1 MPEIK
6 EELSESKAEFE
17 RWENETLKPVLE
29 ERPERKE
36 SFEGVSLEPVE
47 RLYTQADVE
56 DIISREAHGMP
67 GEFPYKRGI
76 HPTGYRGKLWTM
88 RQFAGFSSPEKTNAR
103 FKYLMNQGQTG
114 LSVAYDLPALMGLD
128 ADSPL
133 SEGEVG
139 KCGVAVSSLA
149 DFEVLFD
156 GIALDEVTVSQT
168 INAPAWIFLAFYI
181 AVAEKQGADF
191 KKISGTLQNDILKE
205 YIAQKEWVYPIRP
218 AMKLVIDTFEYCAE
232 HLPRY
237 NPISVSGYHIREAGS
252 TALQELAFTLRDG
265 VEYVQYGVD
274 RGLDVDSFVPRLS
287 FFFNAHND
295 FFEEIAKY
303 RAARVVWAKTM
314 KERFGARNPRALKL
328 RFHTQTAGV
337 SLTVQQPLNNIARVA
352 IQALAG
358 VLGGTQSLHTDS
370 YDEALALPT
379 DKAALIALRTQ
390 QIIAEE
396 TGVANTIDPLGG
408 SYYLES
414 LTQKMVDG
422 CFDYFEKIDGF
433 GGMVEAVEAGFPQRE
448 IQESAYQY
456 QRAVERG
463 EQSIV
468 GVNKYAMESGIH
480 AVDILQIDE
489 QVRDHQLER
498 LERTKSTRDQG
509 AVENALEKLK
519 KASANDENLMP
530 ATIEAVKSYATI
542 EEICTTLR
550 DVYGVYEEP
559 AF

>member
-1 MPEIK
+1 MDMTDTK
-6 EELSESKAEFE
+6 AAKTKADAELQ
-17 RWENETLKPVLE
+17 RWEEETLRTVLE
-29 ERPERKE
+29 RAPERKTK
-36 SFEGVSLEPVE
+36 FEGVSLEPVE
-47 RLYTQADVE
+47 RLYTEADTDGV
-56 DIISREAHGMP
+56 DVGFP
-67 GEFPYKRGI
+67 GEYPYKRGI
-76 HPTGYRGKLWTM
+76 HPTGYRGRLWTM
-88 RQFAGFSSPEKTNAR
+88 RQFAGFSSPENTNAR
-103 FKYLMNQGQTG
+103 FKYLMEHGQTG

-156 GIALDEVTVSQT
+156 GIPLDQVTVSQT
-168 INAPAWIFLAFYI
+168 INAPAPIFLAMYLV
-181 AVAEKQGADF
+181 VAEKQKADF
-191 KKISGTLQNDILKE
+191 TKISGTLQNDILKE
-205 YIAQKEWVYPIRP
+205 YIAQKEWIYPIKP
-218 AMKLVIDTFEYCAE
+218 AMKLVIDTFEYTTK
-232 HLPRY
+232 HVPKY
-237 NPISVSGYHIREAGS
+237 NPISISGYHIREAGA

-274 RGLDVDSFVPRLS
+274 RGMDVDEFVPRLS

-303 RAARVVWAKTM
+303 RAARVVWARTM
-314 KERFGARNPRALKL
+314 KERFGAKNPRTMQL

-379 DKAALIALRTQ
+379 DEAALIALRTQ

-396 TGVANTIDPLGG
+396 TGVVNTVDPLGG
-408 SYYLES
+408 SWYLES
-414 LTQKMVDG
+414 LTEKMING
-422 CFDYFEKIDGF
+422 CFEYFDKIDGF

-448 IQESAYQY
+448 IQESAYLY
-456 QRAVERG
+456 QKAVERG
-463 EQSIV
+463 EQTIV
-468 GVNKYAMESGIH
+468 GVNKYAMNEEIH
-480 AVDILQIDE
+480 KTDILQIDE
-489 QVRDHQLER
+489 TVRDHQLER
-498 LERTKSTRDQG
+498 LARVKSTRDSG
-509 AVENALEKLK
+509 AVANSLERLRKAATSNENT
-519 KASANDENLMP
+519 MP
-530 ATIEAVKSYATI
+530 AIIDAVAAYATV
-542 EEICTTLR
+542 EEICVALR
-550 DVYGVYEEP
+550 DVYGIYEEP

>member
-1 MPEIK
+1 MSTTETKRIETEATK
-6 EELSESKAEFE
+6 QLETWEET
-17 RWENETLKPVLE
+17 TLKKVLE
-29 ERPERKE
+29 RSPERKV

-47 RLYTQADVE
+47 RLYTPADTE
-56 DIISREAHGMP
+56 EISEIGFP

-88 RQFAGFSSPEKTNAR
+88 RQFAGFSSPEETNRR
-103 FKYLMNQGQTG
+103 FKYLMAQGQTG

-128 ADSPL
+128 CDSPL

-156 GIALDEVTVSQT
+156 GIPLDQVTVSQT
-168 INAPAWIFLAFYI
+168 INAPAPIFLAMYLV
-181 AVAEKQGADF
+181 VAEKQKADF
-191 KKISGTLQNDILKE
+191 TKISGTLQNDILKE
-205 YIAQKEWVYPIRP
+205 YIAQKEWIFPIKP
-218 AMKLVIDTFEYCAE
+218 AMKLVIDTFEYTTK
-232 HLPRY
+232 HVPKY
-237 NPISVSGYHIREAGS
+237 NPISVSGYHIREAGA

-274 RGLDVDSFVPRLS
+274 RGMDVDEFVPRIS

-303 RAARVVWAKTM
+303 RAARVVWARTM
-314 KERFGARNPRALKL
+314 KERFGAKNPRTMQM

-379 DKAALIALRTQ
+379 DAAALIALRTQ

-396 TGVANTIDPLGG
+396 TGVANTVDPLGG
-408 SYYLES
+408 SYYVES
-414 LTQKMVDG
+414 LTQKMIDG
-422 CFDYFEKIDGF
+422 CMDYFEKIDGF

-456 QRAVERG
+456 QKAVERK
-463 EQSIV
+463 EQVIV
-468 GVNKYAMESGIH
+468 GVNKYAMDEESSEYE
-480 AVDILQIDE
+480 ILQIDE
-489 QVRDHQLER
+489 GVRDHQLLRMEHV
-498 LERTKSTRDQG
+498 KSIRDDG
-509 AVENALEKLK
+509 AVANSLEKVK
-519 KASANDENLMP
+519 QSAKSGENSMP
-530 ATIEAVKSYATI
+530 AIIEAVAAYATV
-542 EEICTTLR
+542 EEICVALR
-550 DVYGVYEEP
+550 DVYGIYEEP

>member
-1 MPEIK
+1 MTPEIK
-6 EELSESKAEFE
+6 EAKTPVEAEKQ
-17 RWENETLKPVLE
+17 RWEEETLQKVLDKT
-29 ERPERKE
+29 PERKE
-36 SFEGVSLEPVE
+36 KFEGVSLEPVE
-47 RLYTQADVE
+47 RLYTEGDSEGIDV
-56 DIISREAHGMP
+56 GFP
-67 GEFPYKRGI
+67 GEYPYKRGI

-103 FKYLMNQGQTG
+103 FKYLMAHGQTG

-156 GIALDEVTVSQT
+156 GIPLDQVTVSQT
-168 INAPAWIFLAFYI
+168 INAPAPIFLAMYLV
-181 AVAEKQGADF
+181 VAEKQKADF

-205 YIAQKEWVYPIRP
+205 YIAQKEWIYPIKP
-218 AMKLVIDTFEYCAE
+218 AMKLVIDTFEYTTK
-232 HLPRY
+232 HVPKY
-237 NPISVSGYHIREAGS
+237 NPISISGYHIREAGA

-274 RGLDVDSFVPRLS
+274 RGMDIDDFVPRLS

-303 RAARVVWAKTM
+303 RAARVIWARTM
-314 KERFGARNPRALKL
+314 KERFGAKNPRTMQL

-379 DKAALIALRTQ
+379 DNAALIALRTQ

-396 TGVANTIDPLGG
+396 TGVVNTVDPLGG
-408 SYYLES
+408 SWYLES
-414 LTQKMVDG
+414 LTEKMISG
-422 CFDYFEKIDGF
+422 CFDYFGKIDGF

-448 IQESAYQY
+448 IQESAYLY
-456 QRAVERG
+456 QKAVERG
-463 EQSIV
+463 EQTIV
-468 GVNKYAMESGIH
+468 GVNKYAMDEEIH
-480 AVDILQIDE
+480 KTDILQIDE
-489 QVRDHQLER
+489 TVRDHQLER
-498 LERTKSTRDQG
+498 LARVKSTRDNG
-509 AVENALEKLK
+509 TVSNSLERLK
-519 KASANDENLMP
+519 KSAQSNENTMP
-530 ATIEAVKSYATI
+530 AIIDAVAAYATV
-542 EEICTTLR
+542 EEICVALR
-550 DVYGVYEEP
+550 DVYGIYEEP

>member
-1 MPEIK
+1 MTPETK
-6 EELSESKAEFE
+6 EAIAAAQAEKQ
-17 RWENETLKPVLE
+17 RWEEETLRKVLE
-29 ERPERKE
+29 KTPERKK

-47 RLYTQADVE
+47 RLYTDADTEGIEV
-56 DIISREAHGMP
+56 GFP
-67 GEFPYKRGI
+67 GEYPYKRGI

-103 FKYLMNQGQTG
+103 FKYLMEHGQTG
-114 LSVAYDLPALMGLD
+114 LSVAYDLPALMGID

-133 SEGEVG
+133 AEGEVG

-156 GIALDEVTVSQT
+156 GIPLDQVTVSQT
-168 INAPAWIFLAFYI
+168 INAPAPIFLAMYVV
-181 AVAEKQGADF
+181 VAEKQGADL

-205 YIAQKEWVYPIRP
+205 YIAQKEWIYPIKP
-218 AMKLVIDTFEYCAE
+218 AMKLVIDTFEFTTK
-232 HLPRY
+232 HVPKY
-237 NPISVSGYHIREAGS
+237 NPISISGYHIREAGS

-274 RGLDVDSFVPRLS
+274 RGMDIDEFVPRLS

-303 RAARVVWAKTM
+303 RAARVVWARTM
-314 KERFGARNPRALKL
+314 KERFGAKNPRTMQM

-379 DKAALIALRTQ
+379 DEAALIALRTQ
-390 QIIAEE
+390 QLIAEE
-396 TGVANTIDPLGG
+396 TGVVNTVDPLGG
-408 SYYLES
+408 SWYVES
-414 LTQKMVDG
+414 LTEKMIEG
-422 CFDYFEKIDGF
+422 CLEYFDKIDGF
-433 GGMVEAVEAGFPQRE
+433 GGMVEAIEAGFPQRD

-456 QRAVERG
+456 QKAVERR
-463 EQSIV
+463 EQTIV
-468 GVNKYAMESGIH
+468 GVNKYAMDGESMPI
-480 AVDILQIDE
+480 DILQIDE
-489 QVRDHQLER
+489 TVRDHQLER
-498 LERTKSTRDQG
+498 LTHVKSTRDKG
-509 AVENALEKLK
+509 AVANALEKLK
-519 KASANDENLMP
+519 RAAKQNENTMP
-530 ATIEAVKSYATI
+530 SIIEAVGVYATV
-542 EEICTTLR
+542 EEICVALR